1 MHRMRAAD
9 TQERDTQRVRITAHK
24 AGNVLHR
31 RHTRTEKNTPTGEM
45 PETDKTMKART
56 ARKIYY
62 TPLDRIRNYT
72 NKQLIRAYGIVSR
85 IDKRDVSE
93 LLSVALVLQEGRR

>member
-1 MHRMRAAD
+1 
-9 TQERDTQRVRITAHK
+9 
-24 AGNVLHR
+24 
-31 RHTRTEKNTPTGEM
+31 M

>member
-1 MHRMRAAD
+1 
-9 TQERDTQRVRITAHK
+9 
-24 AGNVLHR
+24 
-31 RHTRTEKNTPTGEM
+31 M
-45 PETDKTMKART
+45 PYGRKRQKTMKART

-62 TPLDRIRNYT
+62 APLDRIRNYT
-72 NKQLIRAYGIVSR
+72 KKQLIRAYGIVSR

>member
-1 MHRMRAAD
+1 
-9 TQERDTQRVRITAHK
+9 
-24 AGNVLHR
+24 
-31 RHTRTEKNTPTGEM
+31 
-45 PETDKTMKART
+45 MKART

-62 TPLDRIRNYT
+62 APLDRIRNYT
-72 NKQLIRAYGIVSR
+72 KKQLIRAYGIVSR